1 MIRRIEAVISVV
13 VVVFLLGAA
22 PLFAQ
27 EELGAFAQEIE
38 GQVDVSIDGGDWV
51 ALREG
56 DAVPIDS
63 RISTGFGSKAVLAVG
78 DSAVITVDALT
89 RMAIED
95 LVVEEGVERS
105 ALNLEVGR
113 IQGEV
118 ERTAERPTEFE
129 VRSPVATASVRG
141 TSFSFDGDTLTVT
154 DGVVAITNAF
164 GRERVV
170 GAGEQSETDGYSAPA
185 APAEQR
191 ARQAITSPYT
201 PGGDDE
207 ETAPPDG
214 EVAIEEVGPATL
226 IIEFV
231 LE

>member
-1 MIRRIEAVISVV
+1 MRRIGVAISTLVV
-13 VVVFLLGAA
+13 V
-22 PLFAQ
+22 LFFGVTALSAQ
-27 EELGAFAQEIE
+27 EELGALAQEIE
-38 GQVDVSIDGGDWV
+38 GQVDVSINGGDWV
-51 ALREG
+51 ELREG

-63 RISTGFGSKAVLAVG
+63 RISTGFGSRAVLAVG
-78 DSAVITVDALT
+78 DSAVITVEALT
-89 RMAIED
+89 RMAIEE

-105 ALNLEVGR
+105 SLNLEVGR

-141 TSFSFDGDTLTVT
+141 TSFSFDGDSLTVT
-154 DGVVAITNAF
+154 GGVVSITNAF
-164 GRERVV
+164 GRERLIV
-170 GAGEQSETDGYSAPA
+170 AGEQSETDGYSAPA
-185 APAEQR
+185 APADQR

-207 ETAPPDG
+207 EAAPPDG